1 MKNGDKK
8 VQATFELDETLV
20 KELREK
26 FTDEQISESIDWFMN
41 EAISKKESL
50 EELAKL
56 TKNKDEFYQRTIV
69 LFICNRINFE
79 TAKFLVAGD

>member
-26 FTDEQISESIDWFMN
+26 FTVKRNHLKS
-41 EAISKKESL
+41 
-50 EELAKL
+50 
-56 TKNKDEFYQRTIV
+56 
-69 LFICNRINFE
+69 
-79 TAKFLVAGD
+79 